1 MRYLLDTNFLIGFLR
16 QNETYI
22 LKLKEISEPRPFIS
36 SITIVELYA
45 GCRSSEIKVT
55 EDLLQRLGVI
65 NVSKYIAKEAGK
77 IKYHFAK
84 RGKTIHTEDAI
95 IGATAK
101 IHHLTLITQ
110 NTKDFPMLYPSQ
122 IEGFPN

>member
-22 LKLKEISEPRPFIS
+22 LKLKEISEPRPLIS
-36 SITIVELYA
+36 SITVVELYT
-45 GCRSSEIKVT
+45 GCRSSEIEST

-77 IKYHFAK
+77 IKYHFAR

-101 IHHLTLITQ
+101 IHHLVLITQ

-122 IEGFPN
+122 IEEFP